1 MRHLLIAALM
11 VAPAIGAGATEE
23 SDFVLDNAGD
33 LADVCATPT
42 DSPLYMA
49 AIHMCQGYIM
59 GVHHFHTALA
69 LELGDDIYC
78 PPPPERSQTRNEIT
92 GAFVAWVAD
101 NPDIRSSEALDGLLS
116 WAAAAY
122 PCPASN

>member
-1 MRHLLIAALM
+1 MRHLIFAALLA
-11 VAPAIGAGATEE
+11 APAFTAAATEE
-23 SDFVLDNAGD
+23 RDFVLDTAGD
-33 LADVCATPT
+33 LADLCATPT

-49 AIHMCQGYIM
+49 AIHMCQGYLM

-69 LELGDDIYC
+69 AELGEDIYC
-78 PPPPERSQTRNEIT
+78 PPPAAQAQSRNEIT
-92 GAFVAWVAD
+92 GAFVDWVAAHR
-101 NPDIRSSEALDGLLS
+101 DIRSREALDGLLS